1 MADKEL
7 YDKIGK
13 RISLLN
19 EKLFKAKEEPKEEDL
34 KLIHEAI
41 TFLHDHKYR
50 LLNQGLN
57 QIEYIINEAHD
68 KLKEI
73 EEKFSNPS
81 PDPDDK

>member
-19 EKLFKAKEEPKEEDL
+19 EKLFKSKEEPKEEDL

-41 TFLHDHKYR
+41 TFLHDHKYC

-73 EEKFSNPS
+73 EEKFNNPS
-81 PDPDDK
+81 PDPDDM